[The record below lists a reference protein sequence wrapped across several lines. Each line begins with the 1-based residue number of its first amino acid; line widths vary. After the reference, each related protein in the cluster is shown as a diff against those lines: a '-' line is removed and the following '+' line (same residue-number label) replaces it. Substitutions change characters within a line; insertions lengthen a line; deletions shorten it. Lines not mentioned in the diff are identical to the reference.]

1 MTTRVAVAEGDQVF
15 TGEGVAAFGAVRL
28 VREHDLIVDV
38 EGAGDLSIPATAV
51 RSVHDG
57 KIIVDVSGLEA
68 HTRRAITEAHRKET
82 E

>member
-28 VREHDLIVDV
+28 VREHDLIVDI
-38 EGAGDLSIPATAV
+38 EGAGDVSIPGGAV
-51 RSVHDG
+51 LSVHDG
-57 KIIVDVSGLEA
+57 KVIVDVKRLDDR
-68 HTRRAITEAHRKET
+68 TRRAVADAHRRET

>member
-28 VREHDLIVDV
+28 VREHDLIVDI
-38 EGAGDLSIPATAV
+38 EGAGDVSIPGGAV

-57 KIIVDVSGLEA
+57 KVIVDVKSLDDR
-68 HTRRAITEAHRKET
+68 TRRAVADAHRRET